1 MKKRNFVRLVFCE
14 PVIRALYP
22 DRDRVAQPT
31 LAQLRMAP
39 VTRKTHGWPNCR
51 TGQAQRRAVPGTE
64 ATSRAR
70 AT

>member
-22 DRDRVAQPT
+22 DRDRVAQTT

-51 TGQAQRRAVPGTE
+51 TGQA
-64 ATSRAR
+64 
-70 AT
+70 